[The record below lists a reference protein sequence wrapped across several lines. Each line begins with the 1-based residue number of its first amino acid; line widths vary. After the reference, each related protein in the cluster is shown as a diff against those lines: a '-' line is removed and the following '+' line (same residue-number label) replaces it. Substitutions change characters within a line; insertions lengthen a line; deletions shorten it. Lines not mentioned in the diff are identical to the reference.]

1 MIYTYSLYKTD
12 RYVLSTSRV
21 KRIISLKVEISNN
34 KFTEVKQNMDGKF
47 MKIKQVVIPTLTLLL
62 IASQLTG
69 CASTTQKEMLQMI
82 NNQEAITIEIA
93 EPINQEQ
100 GTTIEWDWEALAKTQ
115 THPEFRENFDDI
127 LNITAHGTD
136 GKNGVLYVDPAG
148 NHTNDST
155 LRYAFQNKK
164 FIDNVWNNTETTK
177 QLIDLAKET
186 FTDVETDQ
194 EALIAAINAY
204 YNLIL
209 DSEPGY
215 ANLNSTVTRIEAMAT
230 VHRAD
235 TPINDILD
243 KTTYSEEFDVAIGYH
258 EYSLLAQELASQN
271 YLDYKNKS
279 LDEETANNTITRAE
293 FIYLLVQRYY
303 SDEYASVT
311 GKEKCYSDCK
321 NGGNIALDVGFITKD
336 KSTGEITYKD
346 RWQSYELSYALN
358 NSKVGMPDDLYKAMV
373 VAQNHN
379 LITGSESR
387 WDDGLTKGEAINFII
402 KVYTDLGTITNADRG
417 ESTGSVVDS
426 EIQTSVNA
434 YESLSQDNIIQLDD
448 GTYDFTDDFLG
459 TVMSY
464 DYFAGST
471 EQEVKDYLNE
481 VIDIIIIDRSPE
493 EISESLGA
501 LGFSTGST
509 LKQDT
514 TNQNTSSSVGED
526 SSTESGSNESSPTEP
541 PVQSNPSQPSGST
554 GGLITDP
561 NYEFNLDPSIWG
573 NTETGGLGE
582 GGVIIDSGVTLH

>member
-1 MIYTYSLYKTD
+1 
-12 RYVLSTSRV
+12 
-21 KRIISLKVEISNN
+21 
-34 KFTEVKQNMDGKF
+34 
-47 MKIKQVVIPTLTLLL
+47 MKIRQIVIPTLTLLL

-93 EPINQEQ
+93 EPLNQEQ

-115 THPEFRENFDDI
+115 THPEFREQFDDI
-127 LNITAHGTD
+127 LSITAHGKD

-164 FIDNVWNNTETTK
+164 FIDNVWNNTETTQ

-215 ANLNSTVTRIEAMAT
+215 ANLNSTVTRIEALAT
-230 VHRAD
+230 VHKAD

-243 KTTYSEEFDVAIGYH
+243 NTTYSEEFDVAIGYH

-271 YLDYKNKS
+271 YLDYKNQS
-279 LDEETANNTITRAE
+279 LDEATANNTITRAE

-303 SDEYASVT
+303 SEEYASVT

-321 NGGNIALDVGFITKD
+321 NGGNIALDAGFITKD

-346 RWQSYELSYALN
+346 RWQSYELSYALSN
-358 NSKVGMPDDLYKAMV
+358 TKVGLPTNLYKAMV

-387 WDDGLTKGEAINFII
+387 WDEGLTKGEAINFII
-402 KVYTDLGTITNADRG
+402 TVYEDLGTITNADRG
-417 ESTGSVVDS
+417 ASTGEVVES
-426 EIQTSVNA
+426 NIQTSVNA
-434 YESLSQDNIIQLDD
+434 YESLSQDNIIKLDD
-448 GTYDFTDDFLG
+448 GTYDFTDEFIGTAMGYDFFK
-459 TVMSY
+459 
-464 DYFAGST
+464 DST

-481 VIDIIIIDRSPE
+481 VIDTLIGLDPE
-493 EISESLGA
+493 GISEALESLSTA
-501 LGFSTGST
+501 TGST
-509 LKQDT
+509 LKHH
-514 TNQNTSSSVGED
+514 TNLEQGNTETSENQESQSGNESTGNNSSSGNGE
-526 SSTESGSNESSPTEP
+526 SSSNES
-541 PVQSNPSQPSGST
+541 VQSNPSQPSG

-561 NYEFNLDPSIWG
+561 NYTPKLPQSAIDAGI
-573 NTETGGLGE
+573 TVGGFGGGE
-582 GGVIIDSGVTLH
+582 IIDSGVTLQ

>member
-1 MIYTYSLYKTD
+1 
-12 RYVLSTSRV
+12 
-21 KRIISLKVEISNN
+21 
-34 KFTEVKQNMDGKF
+34 MDAKF
-47 MKIKQVVIPTLTLLL
+47 MKIKQIVIPTLTLLL

-69 CASTTQKEMLQMI
+69 CASTTQKEMLQML

-93 EPINQEQ
+93 EPLNQEQ
-100 GTTIEWDWEALAKTQ
+100 GTTITWDWEALAKTT
-115 THPEFRENFDDI
+115 THSEFREKFDDI
-127 LNITAHGTD
+127 LSITAHGKD

-164 FIDNVWNNTETTK
+164 FIDNVWNNTEITK

-230 VHRAD
+230 VNRAD
-235 TPINDILD
+235 TPINDIFD

-258 EYSLLAQELASQN
+258 EYSLLAQELVSQN

-279 LDEETANNTITRAE
+279 LDAETANSTITRAE

-321 NGGNIALDVGFITKD
+321 NGGNIALDAGFITKD

-346 RWQSYELSYALN
+346 RWQSYELSYALS
-358 NSKVGMPDDLYKAMV
+358 NSKVGLPTNLYKAMV

-387 WDDGLTKGEAINFII
+387 WDEGLTKGEAINFII
-402 KVYTDLGTITNADRG
+402 KVYEDLGTITNADRG
-417 ESTGSVVDS
+417 ASTGEVVDS
-426 EIQTSVNA
+426 NIQTSVNA
-434 YESLSQDNIIQLDD
+434 YEALSQDNIIKLDD
-448 GTYDFTDDFLG
+448 GTYDFTDDFIG
-459 TVMSY
+459 TAMGY
-464 DYFAGST
+464 DFFKDST
-471 EQEVKDYLNE
+471 EQEVKEYLNE
-481 VIDIIIIDRSPE
+481 VIDTLIGLDPE
-493 EISESLGA
+493 GISEALESLYTA
-501 LGFSTGST
+501 TGST
-509 LKQDT
+509 LKHH
-514 TNQNTSSSVGED
+514 TNLEQ
-526 SSTESGSNESSPTEP
+526 
-541 PVQSNPSQPSGST
+541 
-554 GGLITDP
+554 
-561 NYEFNLDPSIWG
+561 G
-573 NTETGGLGE
+573 NTETSVVDSNDTGSTSNQGGTSSNESTTTVPSGYNTDSSTWQGGSVMGNPGTSFGGE
-582 GGVIIDSGVTLH
+582 YMGNEGDIF